1 MNQEMKR
8 RVTACAA
15 GFSLPRYRELPSVG
29 LYLDQTVQLVNSC
42 FRGFP
47 GVELTPSMVS
57 NYVKKG
63 VISHPVKKKYSREQL
78 ASLIYI
84 VLSKNVLSL
93 ENIDTLFQMQRAH
106 CTAAEAYDYF
116 CDEVE
121 NCLPYFP
128 LMMLAVVFSILCE
141 GTVYGNTIARKPFQ
155 DTIGTAVGVAA
166 NIAVCAVLV
175 PRFGVMGAAVGLVAA
190 NATMF
195 LYRTVTG
202 QYYYRTIPSF
212 SRTICG
218 FLLAVG
224 VAVIGVVFAH
234 NFIIKFVLT
243 AAILFIYCNIYRAQL
258 YKLWQ
263 IFMGFVRRYLLHS
276 QA

>member
-93 ENIDTLFQMQRAH
+93 ENIDALFQMQRAH

-116 CDEVE
+116 CDEME
-121 NCLPYFP
+121 NCLPFVFGCTREICD
-128 LMMLAVVFSILCE
+128 LAVDAADEKLLLRSTILAAANKMYLDCCFNALRQE
-141 GTVYGNTIARKPFQ
+141 ENLW
-155 DTIGTAVGVAA
+155 DTI
-166 NIAVCAVLV
+166 L
-175 PRFGVMGAAVGLVAA
+175 PD
-190 NATMF
+190 
-195 LYRTVTG
+195 
-202 QYYYRTIPSF
+202 
-212 SRTICG
+212 
-218 FLLAVG
+218 LA
-224 VAVIGVVFAH
+224 
-234 NFIIKFVLT
+234 
-243 AAILFIYCNIYRAQL
+243 
-258 YKLWQ
+258 
-263 IFMGFVRRYLLHS
+263 
-276 QA
+276 

>member
-93 ENIDTLFQMQRAH
+93 ENIDALFKMQRAH
-106 CTAAEAYDYF
+106 CSAGAAYDYF
-116 CDEVE
+116 CDEME
-121 NCLPYFP
+121 NCLPFVFGCTREIRD
-128 LMMLAVVFSILCE
+128 LAVDAADEKLLLRSTIL
-141 GTVYGNTIARKPFQ
+141 
-155 DTIGTAVGVAA
+155 AA
-166 NIAVCAVLV
+166 SNKIYLDCCFDAMRQEENLW
-175 PRFGVMGAAVGLVAA
+175 PDIL
-190 NATMF
+190 
-195 LYRTVTG
+195 
-202 QYYYRTIPSF
+202 PD
-212 SRTICG
+212 
-218 FLLAVG
+218 LA
-224 VAVIGVVFAH
+224 
-234 NFIIKFVLT
+234 
-243 AAILFIYCNIYRAQL
+243 
-258 YKLWQ
+258 
-263 IFMGFVRRYLLHS
+263 
-276 QA
+276 

>member
-116 CDEVE
+116 CDEME
-121 NCLPYFP
+121 NCLPFVFGCTREIRD
-128 LMMLAVVFSILCE
+128 LAVDAADEKLLLRSTILAAANKMYLDCCFNALRQE
-141 GTVYGNTIARKPFQ
+141 ENLW
-155 DTIGTAVGVAA
+155 DTI
-166 NIAVCAVLV
+166 L
-175 PRFGVMGAAVGLVAA
+175 PD
-190 NATMF
+190 
-195 LYRTVTG
+195 
-202 QYYYRTIPSF
+202 
-212 SRTICG
+212 
-218 FLLAVG
+218 LA
-224 VAVIGVVFAH
+224 
-234 NFIIKFVLT
+234 
-243 AAILFIYCNIYRAQL
+243 
-258 YKLWQ
+258 
-263 IFMGFVRRYLLHS
+263 
-276 QA
+276 

>member
-106 CTAAEAYDYF
+106 CTAAEHFRCQQHHLRPRPGCRRRKAS
-116 CDEVE
+116 
-121 NCLPYFP
+121 
-128 LMMLAVVFSILCE
+128 A
-141 GTVYGNTIARKPFQ
+141 ARHHRRRREQ
-155 DTIGTAVGVAA
+155 D
-166 NIAVCAVLV
+166 V
-175 PRFGVMGAAVGLVAA
+175 PRLLLRRHAAGGSALAGDFGRFRIKTRNFTASESLSLWERWHRASDDGEGKPVSRESRYSDKQTLCQSDAIAAL
-190 NATMF
+190 M
-195 LYRTVTG
+195 
-202 QYYYRTIPSF
+202 
-212 SRTICG
+212 
-218 FLLAVG
+218 
-224 VAVIGVVFAH
+224 
-234 NFIIKFVLT
+234 
-243 AAILFIYCNIYRAQL
+243 ILRQHPCPLSHLR
-258 YKLWQ
+258 
-263 IFMGFVRRYLLHS
+263 
-276 QA
+276 

>member
-1 MNQEMKR
+1 MRYTTTMNQEMKR

-93 ENIDTLFQMQRAH
+93 ENIDALFQMQRAH

-116 CDEVE
+116 CDEME
-121 NCLPYFP
+121 NCLPFVFGCTREIRD
-128 LMMLAVVFSILCE
+128 LAVDAADEKLLLRSTILAAANKMYLDCCFNALRQE
-141 GTVYGNTIARKPFQ
+141 ENLW
-155 DTIGTAVGVAA
+155 DTI
-166 NIAVCAVLV
+166 L
-175 PRFGVMGAAVGLVAA
+175 PD
-190 NATMF
+190 
-195 LYRTVTG
+195 
-202 QYYYRTIPSF
+202 
-212 SRTICG
+212 
-218 FLLAVG
+218 LA
-224 VAVIGVVFAH
+224 
-234 NFIIKFVLT
+234 
-243 AAILFIYCNIYRAQL
+243 
-258 YKLWQ
+258 
-263 IFMGFVRRYLLHS
+263 
-276 QA
+276 